1 MHDRLTQGDIDKMQ
15 AEIDRRKSVDR
26 PKLISEVKEA
36 AAQGDRSENFEY
48 YAAKR
53 AMRQNDSRIRYLEAM
68 IRTASIVKDTSA
80 ADEVGVDKTVEVYY
94 PEDDETETYRI
105 VTTIRG
111 NSLEGLISIDSPI
124 GKALMHHKAGDTVTV
139 HVNDRISYDLE
150 IKSVGDALSEDG
162 DQIKTF

>member
-15 AEIDRRKSVDR
+15 AEIDHRKSIDR
-26 PKLISEVKEA
+26 PKLIHDVKEA

-68 IRTASIVKDTSA
+68 IRTATIVSDTSSD
-80 ADEVGVDKTVEVYY
+80 DEVGVDKTVEVYF
-94 PEDDETETYRI
+94 PDDDETETYRI

-124 GKALMHHKAGDTVTV
+124 GRAIMHHKAGDIVTV
-139 HVNDRISYDLE
+139 HVNDNVSYDLQ
-150 IKSVGDALSEDG
+150 IKSVGDAVSEDN
-162 DQIKTF
+162 DTIKSF

>member
-15 AEIDRRKSVDR
+15 AEIDHRKSIDR
-26 PKLISEVKEA
+26 PKLINEVKEA

-68 IRTASIVKDTSA
+68 IRTAHIVKDNATD
-80 ADEVGVDKTVEVYY
+80 DEVGVDKTVEVYF

-111 NSLEGLISIDSPI
+111 NSLEGLISIDSPM
-124 GKALMHHKAGDTVTV
+124 GKALMHHRAGDTVTV
-139 HVNDRISYDLE
+139 RVNDNVSYDLQ
-150 IKSVGDALSEDG
+150 IKSVGKAVSEDG
-162 DQIKTF
+162 DAIKSF